1 MPRKLVTIRDVAAR
15 AGVSV
20 STVSYVL
27 NGKDEHVGEMTQKLV
42 REAVQQLGY
51 RPNAIARSM
60 VRQRTATIG
69 LVLTEV
75 DNPLFSPVVAGVEE
89 VLRPAGYSMVLI
101 SAPDV
106 ESEIQAIETLLSQ
119 QVDGFIFMSLSLCTS
134 NDHLVRLQ
142 EEGLPLVLINRC
154 IEEKSINLIT
164 WADRE
169 AGYSAT
175 RHLLSLGHRAIG
187 TISGPLK
194 SKVLRKSALDR
205 HAGWQQAMS
214 EANLLVPPD
223 WIVDGLYTYEGGYQ
237 AIYTLLAQ
245 VKQGGALPSAL
256 FIASDVMAVGAIKAL
271 QEVGLRIPEDIAVV
285 TTGDPPMAAYIVPAL
300 TTLSH
305 PIHAAGKMAASI
317 VLDWLTTGE
326 PSVAQQ
332 TTLSFIM
339 KVRESCGAKPKKT
352 VRISSVPT

>member
-1 MPRKLVTIRDVAAR
+1 
-15 AGVSV
+15 VSV

-27 NGKDEHVGEMTQKLV
+27 NGKDEHVGEATQKLV
-42 REAVQQLGY
+42 RETVQQLGY

-60 VRQRTATIG
+60 VKQRTATIG
-69 LVLTEV
+69 MVLSEV

-89 VLRPAGYSMVLI
+89 VLRPAGYHMVLV

-119 QVDGFIFMSLSLCTS
+119 QVDGFIFMSLSLCMP

-142 EEGLPLVLINRC
+142 EEGLALVLINRC

-164 WADRE
+164 WADWE

-175 RHLLSLGHRAIG
+175 QHLLSLGHRAIG

-194 SKVLRKSALDR
+194 SEVLRKSALDR
-205 HAGWQQAMS
+205 HGGWQQAMS
-214 EANLLVPPD
+214 EASLSIRTD

-237 AIYTLLAQ
+237 ATYRLLSQ
-245 VKQGGALPSAL
+245 VERDGELPTAL
-256 FIASDVMAVGAIKAL
+256 FIASDVMAIGAIKAL
-271 QEVGLRIPEDIAVV
+271 QEVGLHIPEDIAIV
-285 TTGDPPMAAYIVPAL
+285 TTGDPPLAAYIVPAL

-305 PIHAAGKMAASI
+305 PIHEAGKMAASI
-317 VLDWLTTGE
+317 VLDWLTTGK
-326 PSVAQQ
+326 PAVAQQ
-332 TTLSFIM
+332 TTLSFTL

-352 VRISSVPT
+352 GIISSETA